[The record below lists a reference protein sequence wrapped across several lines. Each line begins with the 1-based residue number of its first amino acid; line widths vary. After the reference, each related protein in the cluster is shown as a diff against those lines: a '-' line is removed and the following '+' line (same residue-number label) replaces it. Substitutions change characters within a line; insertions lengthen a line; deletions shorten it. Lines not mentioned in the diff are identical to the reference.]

1 MTNWLVDQQL
11 VISFLLLTL
20 IILEA
25 KAIKNL
31 GAKAIYALWLL
42 VPLLLIAN
50 NLPKDVISLDD
61 KSIYRYIVEIGV
73 ETNPV
78 NINFNWALLWLSGS
92 LGILSLGALAQWKIY
107 HLAHFE
113 SRKVN
118 LGIAL
123 PNSLTV
129 VSNDQ
134 LSGPLLSGIFKPTLI
149 IPEGFQVQFSVR
161 QQQLMI
167 NHELVHFHRGDNF
180 YNLFALL
187 FVAVFWFNPLTWLG
201 YRAFRR
207 SQELACDAV
216 VLNQSNTKDQI
227 SYSKALV
234 QCAER
239 SLHNFSIYSPYGEKH
254 TMFRRIASIKNP
266 AKINPTLIGLSIALS
281 STLLVSVA
289 IANLAETT
297 HAVGKI
303 SIATPVIRIEP
314 KYPVEAARDNQEGSV
329 ILEFDIT
336 KDGSTDNI
344 EVIESF
350 PQQVFDKVSV
360 TALKQWT
367 YKPRIQGGQAQRQT
381 GITVQLDFRMDKLN
395 QGKSTMNSSIE
406 KIKI

>member
-1 MTNWLVDQQL
+1 
-11 VISFLLLTL
+11 
-20 IILEA
+20 
-25 KAIKNL
+25 
-31 GAKAIYALWLL
+31 
-42 VPLLLIAN
+42 
-50 NLPKDVISLDD
+50 
-61 KSIYRYIVEIGV
+61 
-73 ETNPV
+73 
-78 NINFNWALLWLSGS
+78 
-92 LGILSLGALAQWKIY
+92 
-107 HLAHFE
+107 
-113 SRKVN
+113 
-118 LGIAL
+118 
-123 PNSLTV
+123 
-129 VSNDQ
+129 
-134 LSGPLLSGIFKPTLI
+134 
-149 IPEGFQVQFSVR
+149 
-161 QQQLMI
+161 MI

-180 YNLFALL
+180 YNLFDLL

-234 QCAER
+234 QCADR

-395 QGKSTMNSSIE
+395 QGNQL
-406 KIKI
+406 